1 MQLSEA
7 IRYLMDA
14 GTLDANV
21 VCITGGEPMLYP
33 SLVRKL
39 VSLSR
44 RSSIPEIW
52 LFTNSFWAHNRQKAH
67 STVKEFKSLGLT
79 KISTS
84 IDFFHQRYI
93 PIEHVKNAIE
103 AAVECGLDVCVDARF
118 VGDTNEKNRFNSAT
132 HRYLESMRNLLLNV
146 EVIKAQPLFVGR
158 AAESLT
164 KYVKLR
170 PLSEVL
176 DEKCPGAWAGG
187 TLASP
192 AGVDVDQNG
201 SVTLCPGLS
210 IGNTRE
216 SSFRELIEKYDYRN
230 FALISALYDGGIEG
244 LKHLA
249 SENGFVPEPAYADG
263 CHFCY
268 EARKFLR
275 KSFPEAC
282 IMLID

>member
-1 MQLSEA
+1 
-7 IRYLMDA
+7 
-14 GTLDANV
+14 
-21 VCITGGEPMLYP
+21 MLYP

-52 LFTNSFWAHNRQKAH
+52 LFTNSFWANNTQKAH
-67 STVKEFKSLGLT
+67 STVKDLKNLGLT

-84 IDFFHQRYI
+84 IDFFHQRHI

-103 AAVECGLDVCVDARF
+103 AAIEYGLDVSVDARF
-118 VGDTNEKNRFNSAT
+118 IGDPNEKNRFNSAT
-132 HRYLESMRNLLLNV
+132 HRYLGSMRNLLLNL

-158 AAESLT
+158 AAQSLT
-164 KYVKLR
+164 KYAKLR

-187 TLASP
+187 TFASP
-192 AGVDVDQNG
+192 VGVDVDQNG
-201 SVTLCPGLS
+201 AVTLCPGLS

-216 SSFRELIEKYDYRN
+216 SSLRRLVEKYDYRN
-230 FALISALYDGGIEG
+230 FAIISALYNCGMKG
-244 LKHLA
+244 LMNLA
-249 SENGFVPEPAYADG
+249 SENGFVPEPAYVDG

-275 KSFPEAC
+275 ASYPETFM
-282 IMLID
+282 MLID